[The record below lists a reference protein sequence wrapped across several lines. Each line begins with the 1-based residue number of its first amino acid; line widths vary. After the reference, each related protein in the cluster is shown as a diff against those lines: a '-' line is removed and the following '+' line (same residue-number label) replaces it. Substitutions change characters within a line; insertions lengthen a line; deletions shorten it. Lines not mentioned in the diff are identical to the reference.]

1 MVTKDVDAVNKKID
15 LLKSDFD
22 TFKSKSSTSDGTRKT
37 DGKNKDFYKEA
48 LEGVKFD
55 IRKS

>member
-1 MVTKDVDAVNKKID
+1 VNKKID